1 MLQHI
6 SGEGFSAVEPRGNLS
21 RVCHSLLLKADFW
34 PVTPT
39 SVLGNFGFVFSNA
52 VQFQGW
58 SPGCK
63 KIKQFLSDKFAL
75 SCKTK
80 AFQLS
85 VCEWNRE
92 GQTMVLLKASGHQN
106 RPAAWKW
113 TAGRQ
118 RASVCAVCLFYLLR
132 LSRAQGMPVGVL
144 NAGSSFSPNSTA
156 FLRNTWERNR
166 TKTSNSLQDGSS
178 WFLAFLAENIT
189 QHLQISIS
197 AQNPRLTPVAQCF
210 PHPSTLYPFIRGFS
224 SFLSASFYPCNVLPV
239 SFLACFTVAWSYT
252 DVFHV

>member
-1 MLQHI
+1 M
-6 SGEGFSAVEPRGNLS
+6 AP
-21 RVCHSLLLKADFW
+21 
-34 PVTPT
+34 
-39 SVLGNFGFVFSNA
+39 
-52 VQFQGW
+52 
-58 SPGCK
+58 
-63 KIKQFLSDKFAL
+63 
-75 SCKTK
+75 
-80 AFQLS
+80 
-85 VCEWNRE
+85 
-92 GQTMVLLKASGHQN
+92 LKASGHQN

-178 WFLAFLAENIT
+178 SWCMPLHFLEFSAENII
-189 QHLQISIS
+189 QHLRISIS

-210 PHPSTLYPFIRGFS
+210 PHPSTLYPFIPSFS
-224 SFLSASFYPCNVLPV
+224 SFLSASFYPSNVFASIFPCLLYCCLELYWCFPCVMWGNFSPFSCLKRRWLNIDILKTV
-239 SFLACFTVAWSYT
+239 SHYKKT
-252 DVFHV
+252 DLWLSSLRLIHHFAII